1 MNSKKIDITKDKH
14 YEVLKNLV
22 RYSKDGSVRPPY
34 AEGTLFTYIT
44 NYNKFNYLVNYA
56 TGTTPTDD
64 YEWIKIPDMKK
75 IEGISL
81 GVRINYLNA
90 TILILRGLDKNTDEL
105 TVYRDELLNEVPS
118 KVDTVYTLK
127 QKENLVSK
135 DDIVGMIK
143 QIKKELSVKTTLF
156 KNGTASNADKNLYQL
171 YVIFKI
177 YEMLPIRNE
186 IANVIVIKSKDY
198 NLLTK
203 EQQDNTNYLVSTPS
217 SIAFYFNNYKTARTY
232 GLRIVEIPKSLKLI
246 IQKWIRIKGDS
257 TPNLFVQKK
266 NNEVLTNNNLT
277 KLLTR
282 ASMKYMGK
290 SVSTVL
296 LRKIFYS
303 EKYSE
308 MKKELEHDAGVAGHS
323 PGMALNVYTD

>member
-44 NYNKFNYLVNYA
+44 NYNKFNKLVNYFK
-56 TGTTPTDD
+56 GTTPTDN

-127 QKENLVSK
+127 QKVNLVSK
-135 DDIVGMIK
+135 DDILGMIK

-257 TPNLFVQKK
+257 TPNLFVQKT
-266 NNEVLTNNNLT
+266 NNEALTNNNLT

>member
-44 NYNKFNYLVNYA
+44 NYNKFNYLVNYFK
-56 TGTTPTDD
+56 GTTPTDN

-135 DDIVGMIK
+135 DDILGMIK

-257 TPNLFVQKK
+257 TPNLFVQKT
-266 NNEVLTNNNLT
+266 NNEALTNNNLT

>member
-44 NYNKFNYLVNYA
+44 NYNKFNKLVNYFK
-56 TGTTPTDD
+56 GTTPTDN

-135 DDIVGMIK
+135 DDILGMIK

-257 TPNLFVQKK
+257 TPNLFVQKT
-266 NNEVLTNNNLT
+266 NNEALTNNNLT